1 MARTIY
7 VFYSVLDPF
16 EIPEDWTDKEI
27 NDYFEDLAPEG
38 YNDIEYVV
46 KEG

>member
-16 EIPEDWTDKEI
+16 EVPEDWTDKEI
-27 NDYFEDLAPEG
+27 NDYLEDMAPEG
-38 YNDIEYVV
+38 YNDIEYDV
-46 KEG
+46 EEN